1 MKHFFFLFLLLG
13 LTACGGEPVKY
24 QLTTVL
30 PATATPGTT
39 ITLYGKL
46 PDKGDL
52 YLGSERVP
60 VTVKPEG
67 WQFTLP
73 EWTSANTYVLTVK
86 TSQQSL
92 SGALQVIPRLD
103 TVSLEDKT
111 LQIRGA
117 GWSTDVKDVVV
128 VEVAGMSL
136 TPERTSG
143 ELRTELSKAIAY
155 GRFTVRIQVNGQT
168 SQPLALSREAG
179 AVKGNVSFPATQSFV
194 GTQALRADEEP
205 KNLTDLVVFHKD
217 TANFADLEG
226 LRETQ
231 ALPQLHATHLSFHTS
246 EQAQAA
252 KQKLSLQQGVT
263 VEWDQPVSA
272 DGFEPVAL
280 TGGVNMGEQWF
291 LDLAGIKQA
300 WTKTKGAGV
309 VVAVLDTGVNLQH
322 PDLQANLLPGYDF
335 IDSDTESMD
344 RAGHGT
350 HVAGLVAANGQVSGV
365 APEAKI
371 LPVRVL
377 EGTSGGSAFTV
388 AEGILWA
395 ANLLPALPNP
405 NPAQVINLSLGSNN
419 FSEII
424 ADAIAQVQAR
434 GIIVVA
440 ASGNSSGPVAYPA
453 ALPGVIAVT
462 SLAGPK
468 LAYQPWYANKGLGLW
483 VTAYG
488 GDTTQDQDGD
498 KIPDGILSTDLTGYG
513 LRMGTSMACPQVAGL
528 VALALSS
535 GTSKTLV
542 KDVIAGT
549 STDLGIMG
557 FDSEFGYGLATGRS
571 ITTSTPKS
579 YVLAYDGAALV
590 HWSLV
595 QDDSSFTLS
604 NLPPNRSLTLYV
616 ASDEDRDRLLA
627 EAGELLSTS
636 ITIQPKAGQ
645 VTSVGT
651 LELNPSD
658 GTHTLPLEVR

>member
-1 MKHFFFLFLLLG
+1 MKRILSLWVLLG
-13 LTACGGEPVKY
+13 LMACGGEPVKY

-39 ITLYGKL
+39 VTLYGKL

-52 YLGSERVP
+52 YLGDERVP
-60 VTVKPEG
+60 VNVKPEG
-67 WQFTLP
+67 WQFTVP
-73 EWTSANTYVLTVK
+73 EGTSANTYVLSLK
-86 TSQQSL
+86 TSRQSL

-117 GWSTDVKDVVV
+117 GWSTDARDVVV

-136 TPERTSG
+136 KPERTLG
-143 ELRTELSKAIAY
+143 ELRTELSKAISY

-179 AVKGNVSFPATQSFV
+179 GVSGKVAFPATPSTLRVQGSLKTKEPQS
-194 GTQALRADEEP
+194 
-205 KNLTDLVVFHKD
+205 LTDLVVFHQ
-217 TANFADLEG
+217 TANRFDTLEG
-226 LRETQ
+226 LREIQ
-231 ALPQLHATHLSFHTS
+231 SLPQLQATHLSFHTS

-252 KQKLSLQQGVT
+252 KQKLSTQQDLT

-272 DGFEPVAL
+272 DGFDSVAL

-291 LDLAGIKQA
+291 LDLAGVKQA
-300 WTKTKGAGV
+300 WTRTKGAGV

-335 IDSDTESMD
+335 IDSDTEPMD

-419 FSEII
+419 YSEII

-453 ALPGVIAVT
+453 ALTGVIAVT

-468 LAYQPWYANKGLGLW
+468 FAYQPWYTNKGFGLW

-513 LRMGTSMACPQVAGL
+513 LRMGTSMASPQVAGL

-535 GTSKTLV
+535 GTSKTIV
-542 KDVIAGT
+542 KEAIAGT

-557 FDSEFGYGLATGRS
+557 FDSDFGYGLATGRS

-579 YVLAYDGAALV
+579 YVLAYDGVTLV

-595 QDDSSFTLS
+595 QDDSSFTLT

-616 ASDEDRDRLLA
+616 ASDEDGDRLLA
-627 EAGELLSTS
+627 EAGELLSTPL
-636 ITIQPKAGQ
+636 TIQPKAGQ
-645 VTSVGT
+645 VTSVET

-658 GTHTLPLEVR
+658 GTHSLALEVR